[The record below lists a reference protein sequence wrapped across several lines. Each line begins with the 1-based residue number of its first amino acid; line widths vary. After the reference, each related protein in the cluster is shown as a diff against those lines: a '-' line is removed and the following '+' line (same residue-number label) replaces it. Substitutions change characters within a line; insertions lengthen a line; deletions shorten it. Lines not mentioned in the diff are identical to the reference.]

1 MLKVKLVNYNRF
13 YKFLEK
19 YCKMRLYNQEYQL
32 LSANTK
38 VCIKV
43 IFLGINPWY
52 HIISITDRF
61 FNTSDMRLSTHVI
74 SQMFLVIKTKHS
86 IWIYYVIICHNLNVQ
101 LLNID
106 GHYWGT
112 TSLKSC
118 RYMIVSYFLVL
129 HIQISNHNNK
139 QPNNNDTHDKMKMD

>member
-1 MLKVKLVNYNRF
+1 MVKNNRF
-13 YKFLEK
+13 YKILET

-112 TSLKSC
+112 TSLKFLPLYAS
-118 RYMIVSYFLVL
+118 MLLLVL
-129 HIQISNHNNK
+129 YIQISNHNKK
-139 QPNNNDTHDKMKMD
+139 QPNKNDTHDKMKMD